1 VRHEWDTPP
10 SYHRGVPLKRRPKYT
25 VSQAKNVLR
34 RTVSEIMDRSPS
46 AAQMRALW
54 EHFEGRCA
62 YCRKQLEADG
72 RDWHLDHADS
82 GGGNHA
88 GNRVLA
94 CGICNGD
101 EKREQGW
108 REFLRVKA
116 SLADCEQQE
125 ALVRE
130 WLEEHARPHGE
141 ETAEVTKLLKELDLL
156 IEQFANKCGELKAL
170 RTSVKQGR

>member
-1 VRHEWDTPP
+1 M
-10 SYHRGVPLKRRPKYT
+10 PLKRRPKYT
-25 VSQAKNVLR
+25 VSQAKNFLK
-34 RTVSEIMDRSPS
+34 RTVSEILDRSPS
-46 AAQMRALW
+46 TSQMRALW

-62 YCRKQLEADG
+62 YCRKQLDADG

-108 REFLRVKA
+108 REFLRLKA
-116 SLADCEQQE
+116 PPLDYEHQE
-125 ALVRE
+125 ALIRA
-130 WLEEHARPHGE
+130 WLDGHARPKNE
-141 ETAEVTKLLKELDLL
+141 ETADVAKVLAELDLL
-156 IEQFANKCGELKAL
+156 IEQFVSKCGELKAL